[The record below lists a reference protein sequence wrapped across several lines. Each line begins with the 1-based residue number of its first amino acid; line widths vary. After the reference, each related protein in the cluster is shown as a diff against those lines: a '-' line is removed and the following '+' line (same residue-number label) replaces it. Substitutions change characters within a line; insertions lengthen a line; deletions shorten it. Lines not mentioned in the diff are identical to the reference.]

1 VLKNKIIM
9 YKYIIKTMGN
19 VDWMAV
25 VPMLLFIA
33 VFVGTALIWF
43 RKNQKEVDVM
53 ANIPLDDGSVSISDV

>member
-1 VLKNKIIM
+1 M

-33 VFVGTALIWF
+33 VFVGTVLVWF

-53 ANIPLDDGSVSISDV
+53 ANIPLDDGSIKPNTL